1 MTQPVLIKITIAV
14 LAGLAAAGPVATY
27 FIVRDPACADLA
39 ALLLQDEAS
48 RKANAQKAV
57 DNFRR
62 DSAQPA
68 PPVKTI
74 WDAIAPPASP
84 NPPAPAQPAK

>member
-27 FIVRDPACADLA
+27 FVMRDPACADLGA
-39 ALLLQDEAS
+39 ILLQDEAS

-62 DSAQPA
+62 DGAQPV
-68 PPVKTI
+68 PPVKSFL
-74 WDAIAPPASP
+74 DAVAPPASP
-84 NPPAPAQPAK
+84 NPPAVAQPTK